1 MSKIPHGGDARH
13 HYLYTYAGWRKA
25 LTRHQCSVRFSAG
38 LLRQVQLEMLL
49 LFSYSQIEKQISGI
63 VGFEIEIEKN
73 EAVYKMSQNRNDE
86 DYKNIIAELDK
97 LEDYNAKMVARRMSE
112 LRKIV

>member
-1 MSKIPHGGDARH
+1 
-13 HYLYTYAGWRKA
+13 
-25 LTRHQCSVRFSAG
+25 
-38 LLRQVQLEMLL
+38 MLL

-86 DYKNIIAELDK
+86 DYKNIIAEIGQ
-97 LEDYNAKMVARRMSE
+97 ARG
-112 LRKIV
+112 LQRKDGREKNV